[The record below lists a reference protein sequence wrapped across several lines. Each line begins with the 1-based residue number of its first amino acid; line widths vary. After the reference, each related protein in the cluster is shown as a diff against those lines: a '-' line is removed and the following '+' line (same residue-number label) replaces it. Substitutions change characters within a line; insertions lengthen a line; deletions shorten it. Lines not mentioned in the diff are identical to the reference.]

1 MFTGIVEEIGKVK
14 SIREKS
20 GGLSLLIEAK
30 SVLNDL
36 KIGDSIAVNGACLTC
51 TKLEQFSFW
60 ADVSKET
67 LDKTNL
73 KYASVGEYLNLE
85 RALRLSD
92 RLSGHIVLGHVD
104 CTAKLLSIRNTGEF
118 YILRVELPQDIKNYV
133 ILKGS
138 VCVDGISLTVSY
150 ITQSY
155 FEVAII
161 PHTFDNTALKF
172 RKPAYKLNIEADYF
186 GKYIENY
193 LKNLKGV
200 R

>member
-1 MFTGIVEEIGKVK
+1 MFTGIVEEVGRVK

-20 GGLSLLIEAK
+20 GGLSILIESK
-30 SVLNDL
+30 SILDDL
-36 KIGDSIAVNGACLTC
+36 KLGDSVAVNGACLTC
-51 TKLEQFSFW
+51 IGLESYGFW

-73 KYASVGEYLNLE
+73 KFASVGEYLNLE

-104 CTAKLLSIRNTGEF
+104 CTAKLLSVRNTGEF
-118 YILRVELPQDIKNYV
+118 YILRVELPNEIKNYV

-138 VCVDGISLTVSY
+138 VCIDGISLTIASL
-150 ITQSY
+150 TESY
-155 FEVAII
+155 FEIAVI
-161 PHTFDNTALKF
+161 PHTFENTTLKF

-193 LKNLKGV
+193 LKNLKT

>member
-1 MFTGIVEEIGKVK
+1 MFTGIVEEIGRVR

-20 GGLSLLIEAK
+20 GGLSILIE
-30 SVLNDL
+30 SNSIPDDL
-36 KIGDSIAVNGACLTC
+36 KVGDSVAVNGACLTC
-51 TKLEQFSFW
+51 AKLESYGFW

-73 KYASVGEYLNLE
+73 KFASVGEYLNLE

-104 CTAKLLSIRNTGEF
+104 CTARLLSVKNTGEF
-118 YILRVELPQDIKNYV
+118 YILRVELPKEIKNYV

-138 VCVDGISLTVSY
+138 VCIDGISLTIASL
-150 ITQSY
+150 TESY
-155 FEVAII
+155 FEIAVI
-161 PHTFDNTALKF
+161 PHTFENTTLKF
-172 RKPAYKLNIEADYF
+172 RKSAYKLNIEADYF

-193 LKNLKGV
+193 LKNLKM

>member
-1 MFTGIVEEIGKVK
+1 MFTGIVEEVGKVK

-20 GGLSLLIEAK
+20 GGLSLFIEATH
-30 SVLNDL
+30 VLDDL
-36 KIGDSIAVNGACLTC
+36 KMGDSIAVNGACLTC
-51 TKLEQFSFW
+51 TKLEHKGFW

-85 RALRLSD
+85 RALKLSD

-104 CTAKLLSIRNTGEF
+104 CAANLLSIKNTGEF
-118 YILRVELPQDIKNYV
+118 YILRVQLPKDINNYV

-138 VCVDGISLTVSY
+138 VCVDGMSLTVSNL
-150 ITQSY
+150 TENY
-155 FEVAII
+155 FEVAVI
-161 PHTFDNTALKF
+161 PHTFENTTLKF

-186 GKYIENY
+186 GKFIEKY
-193 LKNLKGV
+193 LKNLKEV
-200 R
+200 K

>member
-1 MFTGIVEEIGKVK
+1 MFTGIVEEVGRVK

-20 GGLSLLIEAK
+20 GGLSILIESK
-30 SVLNDL
+30 SILDDL
-36 KIGDSIAVNGACLTC
+36 KLGDSVAVNGACLTC
-51 TKLEQFSFW
+51 TKLEAYGFW

-73 KYASVGEYLNLE
+73 KFASVGEYLNLE

-104 CTAKLLSIRNTGEF
+104 CTAKLLSVRNTGEF
-118 YILRVELPQDIKNYV
+118 YILRVELPNEIKNYV

-138 VCVDGISLTVSY
+138 VCIDGISLTIASL
-150 ITQSY
+150 TESY
-155 FEVAII
+155 FEIAVI
-161 PHTFDNTALKF
+161 PHTFENTTLKF

-193 LKNLKGV
+193 LKNLKT

>member
-1 MFTGIVEEIGKVK
+1 MFTGIVEEIGRVR

-20 GGLSLLIEAK
+20 GGLSILIESK
-30 SVLNDL
+30 SIPDDL
-36 KIGDSIAVNGACLTC
+36 KVGDSVAVNGACLTC
-51 TKLEQFSFW
+51 AKLESYGFW

-73 KYASVGEYLNLE
+73 KFASVGEYLNLE

-104 CTAKLLSIRNTGEF
+104 CTARLLSIKNMGEF
-118 YILRVELPQDIKNYV
+118 YILRVELPKEIKNYV

-138 VCVDGISLTVSY
+138 VCIDGISLTIASL
-150 ITQSY
+150 TESY
-155 FEVAII
+155 FEIAVI
-161 PHTFDNTALKF
+161 PHTFENTTLKF
-172 RKPAYKLNIEADYF
+172 RKSAYKLNIEADYF

-193 LKNLKGV
+193 LKNLKM